1 MTDKDPLADVRTRID
16 KIDTT
21 IQQLVSERAECATKV
36 AEIKQEEG
44 ETGHFYRPEREAQV
58 LQAVKDRNK
67 GPLSDNAVA
76 GIFREIMAACLALEK
91 PLKVAFLGPEGT
103 YTHSASI
110 KHFGS
115 QFEKEAVDSIEEV
128 FRLVEAD
135 GADFGVVPVE
145 NSTEGMINHT
155 LDLLMGSTLTIC
167 GEVELRIRHNLL
179 SLETD

>member
-1 MTDKDPLADVRTRID
+1 MTEKDPLADVRTRID

-21 IQQLVSERAECATKV
+21 IQRLVSERAECAAKV
-36 AEIKQEEG
+36 AEIKNQQG

-91 PLKVAFLGPEGT
+91 PLRVAFLGPEGT
-103 YTHSASI
+103 YTHAASL

-115 QFEKEAVDSIEEV
+115 LFEGEAACV
-128 FRLVEAD
+128 
-135 GADFGVVPVE
+135 
-145 NSTEGMINHT
+145 
-155 LDLLMGSTLTIC
+155 
-167 GEVELRIRHNLL
+167 
-179 SLETD
+179 